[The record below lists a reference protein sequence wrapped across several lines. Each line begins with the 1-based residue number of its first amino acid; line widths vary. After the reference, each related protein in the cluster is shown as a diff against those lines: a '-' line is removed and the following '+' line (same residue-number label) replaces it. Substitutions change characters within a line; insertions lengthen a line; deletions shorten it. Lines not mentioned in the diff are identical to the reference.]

1 MLKTENIHICF
12 SKTKGT
18 QLETESETET
28 EPRGCFRPTFP
39 WCVLNSRSKLKPA
52 NVIHGHQ
59 LRRKELETKRSDL
72 YGFHLFWGGAGGL
85 TCFYRSNLFGYH
97 LLLEVR
103 LVWVSPFIKGH
114 ASLGFRFFLWVSP
127 IFKGQTCLGFTSL
140 LKVRFVWPLM
150 CVTNEVGTMA
160 ENYGMVIF
168 KRKWN
173 TIISLKSKTCK
184 PVRLWILCLN
194 HCTV

>member
-1 MLKTENIHICF
+1 MSSMDINSAAKNW
-12 SKTKGT
+12 KQKGQT
-18 QLETESETET
+18 CM
-28 EPRGCFRPTFP
+28 GFTF
-39 WCVLNSRSKLKPA
+39 
-52 NVIHGHQ
+52 
-59 LRRKELETKRSDL
+59 
-72 YGFHLFWGGAGGL
+72 FWGGAGGL

-140 LKVRFVWPLM
+140 LKVRFVWLLM

-160 ENYGMVIF
+160 ANYGMVIF
-168 KRKWN
+168 KRK
-173 TIISLKSKTCK
+173 
-184 PVRLWILCLN
+184 
-194 HCTV
+194 